1 MKNTALIIIDFQDGF
16 DDHAYWG
23 GNRNNPNAETNTR
36 KVLDRFREL
45 GIPIFHVK
53 HNSVNPKSRL
63 VPGQPGNAI
72 KELVKPIGSEPVIS
86 KTVNSAF
93 IGTDLQKRLEEK
105 GITTV
110 VLAGLQTDHCVSTT
124 ARMAANLGF
133 QTIVL
138 SDATATFDRT
148 SPGGQKFTAQEIHE
162 INLTS
167 LHDEFATIIT
177 TQQLLQRT
185 LDNELSPSPR

>member
-1 MKNTALIIIDFQDGF
+1 MKNTALILIDLQDGF

-23 GNRNNPNAETNTR
+23 GNRNNPDAEVNSR
-36 KVLDRFREL
+36 KVLDTWREL
-45 GIPIFHVK
+45 NLPIFHVK

-72 KELVKPIGSEPVIS
+72 KEIVKPIGNEPVIS

-93 IGTDLQKRLEEK
+93 IGTDLKERLQQQHIE
-105 GITTV
+105 TV
-110 VLAGLQTDHCVSTT
+110 VLVGLQTDHCVSTT

-133 QTIVL
+133 NTIVL
-138 SDATATFDRT
+138 SDATATFDRI
-148 SPGGQKFTAQEIHE
+148 SPTGEKFSSQQIHE

-167 LHDEFATIIT
+167 LNDEFATVIT
-177 TQQLLQRT
+177 TQQLLQRVKT
-185 LDNELSPSPR
+185 NEYAS